1 MKKVFLQIIRNFIE
15 KTAKPMNNMQINPIL
30 ILTKIFFNEK
40 HLQMLKNWITKHL
53 DTGNKQNHIVSL
65 KKNRR
70 LRNNN

>member
-1 MKKVFLQIIRNFIE
+1 
-15 KTAKPMNNMQINPIL
+15 MNNMQINPIL